1 MTKHHFVSPVS
12 LLVLC
17 TPLENSRGSQY
28 HTRSLETTSLH
39 ISVTPVFAVVQ
50 GYSFKVL
57 TDLLEDDRGQGA
69 LQLQDRDSRLAL
81 LAKLKS
87 SEAAVGIEKDAN
99 DDGLPGKASV
109 RRRKR
114 AIADITGADAT
125 YREGAAKKRKPG
137 SGGNLRK
144 LVNRRRAA

>member
-1 MTKHHFVSPVS
+1 M
-12 LLVLC
+12 
-17 TPLENSRGSQY
+17 
-28 HTRSLETTSLH
+28 
-39 ISVTPVFAVVQ
+39 Q

-57 TDLLEDDRGQGA
+57 TTLLEEGRGQQSE

-87 SEAAVGIEKDAN
+87 SEAAAGIEKDAN

-125 YREGAAKKRKPG
+125 YREGEAKRRKAA
-137 SGGNLRK
+137 SGANLRK
-144 LVNRRRAA
+144 IVNRRRAA

>member
-1 MTKHHFVSPVS
+1 M
-12 LLVLC
+12 
-17 TPLENSRGSQY
+17 
-28 HTRSLETTSLH
+28 
-39 ISVTPVFAVVQ
+39 Q

-57 TDLLEDDRGQGA
+57 TNLLGDDRGAGSA

-87 SEAAVGIEKDAN
+87 SEAAAGIEKDAN

-125 YREGAAKKRKPG
+125 YREGEAKKRKA
-137 SGGNLRK
+137 SGANLRK
-144 LVNRRRAA
+144 IVNRRRAA